1 VRDWGQFRRFY
12 FTVSQITGSYTQA
25 VQVNDPDV
33 IEQMCSLP
41 SEKDWRPKPPP
52 WWRFTD
58 TMHRLTD
65 IADQMIASR
74 ARGDDVKFY
83 PRPANPALK
92 ERERRR
98 WRAQDQMIEQ
108 SRQASAERESRES
121 GLGIT

>member
-1 VRDWGQFRRFY
+1 MY

-33 IEQMCSLP
+33 IEHICSMP
-41 SEKDWRPKPPP
+41 DDKDWKKSKPPS

-83 PRPANPALK
+83 PRPVNVAAK
-92 ERERRR
+92 EKQRRSI
-98 WRAQDQMIEQ
+98 AMQDDLIEKA
-108 SRQASAERESRES
+108 RQASLDSEGTSNT
-121 GLGIT
+121 I